1 MNCKEFEQEW
11 VSLEDSGL
19 TPAMEA
25 HRQLCRSCSEMVEDL
40 NYIVQQAREVRMS
53 DDAADE
59 PPERLWP
66 QIQRR
71 LEQENLIH
79 EPRHGLRPGRLS
91 GSATGWLMR
100 LPMGLAYAAVFFVA
114 VGVMYVHSLL
124 QVPAAPPMLAAVPE
138 VPAGALEQIASAASD
153 EDVTELAQRVPP
165 EHREV
170 FVSSWNQVNS
180 SIRQMNDFLQEHP
193 EDPFVPMQLRDAI
206 HQREHLR
213 ETLVRWEQF

>member
-1 MNCKEFEQEW
+1 MNCKEFEREW
-11 VSLEDSGL
+11 ISLEDSGL

-40 NYIVQQAREVRMS
+40 NYLAEQARHVRTAVA
-53 DDAADE
+53 AADE

-66 QIQRR
+66 QIQQR
-71 LEQENLIH
+71 LEQEGLIH
-79 EPRHGLRPGRLS
+79 EPRRGLRPAWLG
-91 GSATGWLMR
+91 GATTGWLMR
-100 LPMGLAYAAVFFVA
+100 LPMGLAYAAVFLVA
-114 VGVMYVHSLL
+114 VGVMYLHSLL
-124 QVPAAPPMLAAVPE
+124 QVPAAPPMLAGAPE
-138 VPAGALEQIASAASD
+138 VPAAALERAASAASN

-180 SIRQMNDFLQEHP
+180 SIQQMNDFLQEHP
-193 EDPFVPMQLRDAI
+193 DDPSVPMQLRDAI